1 MELAPNAGDDD
12 LVGTVGSIAASAV
25 AGIVSDAGRSR
36 VGSTDRPARPVVRGI
51 GIYDRSTR
59 AESGAKGLKP
69 TSFVPTA

>member
-25 AGIVSDAGRSR
+25 AGIVSDAGRSM
-36 VGSTDRPARPVVRGI
+36 GSTERPARPVVRGI